1 MVETELE
8 SVHHCQPGNVHVLA
22 SLAYRQGLEP
32 RWEFHIRPLQY
43 RLPAFSIKPSRM
55 CNCNIESLQWPFHC
69 LIHLIVCA
77 TRHRK
82 QLLYYYS
89 REGNPVF
96 SATGTGTSP
105 VLISVTLM
113 LCNNLELSTVNLT
126 FTKHSCAMTQS
137 VV

>member
-32 RWEFHIRPLQY
+32 RWDFHIRPLQY
-43 RLPAFSIKPSRM
+43 RLPAFSIKPCRM
-55 CNCNIESLQWPFHC
+55 CNCNIKSLQWPFHC
-69 LIHLIVCA
+69 LIHLLVCA

-89 REGNPVF
+89 LVNP
-96 SATGTGTSP
+96 AAI
-105 VLISVTLM
+105 VLTASHKVTL
-113 LCNNLELSTVNLT
+113 LSLKVVMVFKVDRSSIALT
-126 FTKHSCAMTQS
+126 
-137 VV
+137 

>member
-32 RWEFHIRPLQY
+32 RWEFYIRPLQY

-55 CNCNIESLQWPFHC
+55 CNCNIKSLRWPFHC
-69 LIHLIVCA
+69 VIHLIVCA

-82 QLLYYYS
+82 QLLYYHS
-89 REGNPVF
+89 LVNP
-96 SATGTGTSP
+96 AAI
-105 VLISVTLM
+105 VLTASHKVTL
-113 LCNNLELSTVNLT
+113 LSLKVVMVFKVDRSSIVLT
-126 FTKHSCAMTQS
+126 
-137 VV
+137 